1 MEILN
6 NFSSIYCFI
15 AFILG
20 AMFMFTTLCVAAMC
34 KTQEQKNRV
43 HFYVARDQNESLWL
57 YIGKP
62 RLGTITYCPTVKCE
76 IIGGIFVFPV
86 VGLDENDY
94 DNLKFGDE
102 PVEVFL
108 NMEE

>member
-1 MEILN
+1 MNILLVLTG
-6 NFSSIYCFI
+6 
-15 AFILG
+15 FILV
-20 AMFMFTTLCVAAMC
+20 FILIFCYEYRIKLI
-34 KTQEQKNRV
+34 KTKPRNRV

-94 DNLKFGDE
+94 ANLKFGDE

-108 NMEE
+108 NMEK

>member
-1 MEILN
+1 MNILLVLTG
-6 NFSSIYCFI
+6 
-15 AFILG
+15 FILV
-20 AMFMFTTLCVAAMC
+20 FILIFCYEYRIKLI
-34 KTQEQKNRV
+34 KTRPRNRV

-62 RLGTITYCPTVKCE
+62 RLGTITYRPTVKCE

-94 DNLKFGDE
+94 ANLKFGDE

>member
-1 MEILN
+1 MSILLVLTG
-6 NFSSIYCFI
+6 FI
-15 AFILG
+15 LAFILI
-20 AMFMFTTLCVAAMC
+20 FYYEYRIKLI
-34 KTQEQKNRV
+34 KTKLRNRV

-94 DNLKFGDE
+94 ASLKFGDE

>member
-1 MEILN
+1 MNILLVLTG
-6 NFSSIYCFI
+6 
-15 AFILG
+15 FILV
-20 AMFMFTTLCVAAMC
+20 FILIFCYEYRIKLI
-34 KTQEQKNRV
+34 KTKPRNRV

-62 RLGTITYCPTVKCE
+62 RLGTITYRPTVKCE

-86 VGLDENDY
+86 FGLDENDY
-94 DNLKFGDE
+94 ANLKFGDE

-108 NMEE
+108 NMEK

>member
-1 MEILN
+1 MNILLVLTG
-6 NFSSIYCFI
+6 
-15 AFILG
+15 FILV
-20 AMFMFTTLCVAAMC
+20 FILIFCYEYRIKLI
-34 KTQEQKNRV
+34 KTKPKNRV

-62 RLGTITYCPTVKCE
+62 RLGTITYRPTVKCE

-94 DNLKFGDE
+94 ANLKFGDE

>member
-1 MEILN
+1 MNILLVLTG
-6 NFSSIYCFI
+6 
-15 AFILG
+15 FILV
-20 AMFMFTTLCVAAMC
+20 FILIFCYEYRIKLI
-34 KTQEQKNRV
+34 KTKPRNRV

-86 VGLDENDY
+86 FGLDENDY
-94 DNLKFGDE
+94 ANLKFGDE

-108 NMEE
+108 NMEK

>member
-1 MEILN
+1 MSILLVLTG
-6 NFSSIYCFI
+6 FI
-15 AFILG
+15 LAFILI
-20 AMFMFTTLCVAAMC
+20 FYYEYRIKLI
-34 KTQEQKNRV
+34 KTKLRNRV

-62 RLGTITYCPTVKCE
+62 RLGTITYCPTDKCE

-94 DNLKFGDE
+94 ASLKFGDE

>member
-1 MEILN
+1 MELIL
-6 NFSSIYCFI
+6 FSLLLLLVFIVEFVVILSIERKI
-15 AFILG
+15 R
-20 AMFMFTTLCVAAMC
+20 AMP
-34 KTQEQKNRV
+34 KNKV

-94 DNLKFGDE
+94 ANLKFGDE

>member
-1 MEILN
+1 MSILLVLTG
-6 NFSSIYCFI
+6 FI
-15 AFILG
+15 LAFILI
-20 AMFMFTTLCVAAMC
+20 FYYEYRIKLI
-34 KTQEQKNRV
+34 KTKPRNRV

-62 RLGTITYCPTVKCE
+62 RLGTITYRPTVKCE

-94 DNLKFGDE
+94 ASLKFGDE